1 MLPKGMQE
9 RLMKMLAERR
19 DFDATADEQS
29 KVLVGRDAPFDQAVN
44 LDIHR
49 LINAG
54 YLRQRYS
61 HFYDSG
67 RMHFSIR
74 DRGLEITPDGF
85 EALAEYE
92 AANSAPNAPTS
103 KSVFIIH
110 GKDPNRRRFEVGYA
124 LSKLGL
130 PTEMAMLE
138 PSNSRPVLQK
148 VFESIRGAALC
159 VAVLTKD
166 NGNEPSP
173 NASMET
179 FLAAYTGNLV
189 VIKEDDSVVMP
200 TNIGG
205 LPFIP
210 MTAQWEARLREELQA
225 AGLLG

>member
-1 MLPKGMQE
+1 MIPKEMQE

-29 KVLVGRDAPFDQAVN
+29 KILAGRAVPYDPAVN
-44 LDIHR
+44 LDVHR

-54 YLRQRYS
+54 YLCQRYS
-61 HFYDSG
+61 RSYDSG
-67 RMHFSIR
+67 RMHFSIL
-74 DRGLEITPDGF
+74 DRNLEITPDGY

-92 AANSAPNAPTS
+92 AANSPSAPNG
-103 KSVFIIH
+103 KGVFIIH

-124 LSKLGL
+124 LCRMGV

-138 PSNSRPVLQK
+138 PSNSQPVLQK
-148 VFESIRGAALC
+148 VFEGIKGAALC

-166 NGNEPSP
+166 SGNEPSP
-173 NASMET
+173 NASMEV
-179 FLAAYTGNLV
+179 FLAAYTDKLV

-200 TNIGG
+200 TNLGG
-205 LPFIP
+205 LAFIP
-210 MTAQWEARLREELQA
+210 MTAQWEARLRDELQA